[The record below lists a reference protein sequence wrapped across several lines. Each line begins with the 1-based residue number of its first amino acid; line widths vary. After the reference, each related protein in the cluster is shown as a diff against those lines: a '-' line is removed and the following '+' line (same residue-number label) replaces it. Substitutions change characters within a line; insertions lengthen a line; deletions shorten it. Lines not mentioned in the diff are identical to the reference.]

1 MLNLKHYIILIKEKD
16 KMIYEKKDFN
26 KIFIKFPSI
35 TFCSK
40 KIGRK
45 NKRKKKI
52 KKCKKKILEVYE
64 LVFYTTSNS
73 FSLFQ
78 SFYIFI

>member
-45 NKRKKKI
+45 NKRKKK
-52 KKCKKKILEVYE
+52 
-64 LVFYTTSNS
+64 
-73 FSLFQ
+73 
-78 SFYIFI
+78 